1 MSDLIFFKDNGTA
14 VLDPKAYVANWLQNN
29 LNSELHIGCDSKVKG
44 SQVKYSV
51 SICMRQIGAGVHEI
65 YSSKILPKQNDT
77 YHRLWTEVNMVVELA
92 EKLAD
97 LAEINVHLDLN
108 RDPKFLSHRL
118 LESSVGYIKSLG
130 YNAIAK
136 PDAWAASS
144 SAHSRC
150 Q

>member
-1 MSDLIFFKDNGTA
+1 MSDLIFYKDNGTA
-14 VLDPKAYVANWLQNN
+14 VLDPKTYVANWLKQNR
-29 LNSELHIGCDSKVKG
+29 NSELHIGCDSKVKG
-44 SQVKYSV
+44 NTVKYSL
-51 SICMRQIGAGVHEI
+51 SICMREVGAGVHEI
-65 YSSKILPKQNDT
+65 YCSKTLPRHKDT
-77 YHRLWTEVNMVVELA
+77 YHRLWNEVNMVVSLA
-92 EKLAD
+92 EQLAD
-97 LAEINVHLDLN
+97 LAEINVHLDIN
-108 RDPKFLSHRL
+108 QDPKYLSNRL